1 MFYSADFPS
10 KVCLGT
16 RVNTC
21 CPTAKFS
28 LGNLVSSTQVRVAGE
43 DVTVAYYLTQ
53 DLTTGKWWLSIAIII
68 YPWLLHALFLYL
80 IITSIKTIE

>member
-21 CPTAKFS
+21 CPTANFS

-53 DLTTGKWWLSIAIII
+53 DLTTGKWWLAS
-68 YPWLLHALFLYL
+68 
-80 IITSIKTIE
+80 

>member
-1 MFYSADFPS
+1 MFYSADLPS

-21 CPTAKFS
+21 CPTANFS

-53 DLTTGKWWLSIAIII
+53 DLTTGKWWLVSYNYI
-68 YPWLLHALFLYL
+68 YRLY
-80 IITSIKTIE
+80 THGCCMHMFNFGFN

>member
-1 MFYSADFPS
+1 MLYSADSPN

-21 CPTAKFS
+21 CPTADFS
-28 LGNLVSSTQVRVAGE
+28 LGNLVSSTQVMVAGE

-53 DLTTGKWWLSIAIII
+53 DPIVGKWWLAI
-68 YPWLLHALFLYL
+68 YMV
-80 IITSIKTIE
+80 